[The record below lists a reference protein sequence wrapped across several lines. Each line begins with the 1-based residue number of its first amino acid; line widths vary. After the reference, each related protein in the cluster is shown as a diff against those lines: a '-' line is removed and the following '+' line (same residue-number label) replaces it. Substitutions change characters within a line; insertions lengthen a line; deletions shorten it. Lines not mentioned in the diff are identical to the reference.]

1 MAPKGGKGG
10 DKKKS
15 EKDDGREATL
25 QAVVLADSY
34 ERRFAPFSLER
45 PRCLLPLANTPM
57 IEYTLEFLANA
68 GVEDIFV
75 YCGAHTDLVEEYINS
90 SKWKLSSS
98 PFRSLTLLRSVATS
112 VGDAMR
118 DLDKRDLI
126 TGDFLLV
133 SGDVLSNLP
142 IEVAL
147 AKHRAR
153 REKDKN
159 AIMTMVLR
167 EAGVEHRTKSKA
179 RRPVFVI
186 DPTKE
191 RCLHYEEMG
200 HRRLHGEYVEID
212 PEILLSHGEIEVRED
227 LIDCYIDICTPDV
240 LGLWSDNFDYQS
252 VRKSFLYGV
261 LKDYELNGKTIHT
274 HILNQHYAARVKSL
288 RAYDAISRDIIS
300 RWTYPLC
307 PDSNLV
313 KGQTY
318 NLSSGKVYTGE
329 GVILARSCILKR
341 RTVVGSRTSIGEG
354 SVVGDSVLGRR
365 CYIGK
370 NVTIEGSYIWD
381 DVSIEDGS
389 VIKQAIIANEASIGR
404 ACNIQP
410 GALISYGVRI
420 AANTTV
426 SGNHRITRAQ
436 NLNQYSKST
445 QTDSFIV
452 GEGGEGYA
460 YSPDSDSEDSSTS
473 NLIPSPPRS
482 RSSSISSIST
492 INSSLDSVPI
502 SDEPRSR
509 HDSFMSN
516 DATPSENSLSK
527 SDFHAEAVASILDG
541 LSKDDSPE
549 VIHLELLSQRLTANA
564 DDHMM
569 RSALIGA
576 FMKRTIFLIDS
587 EGKPASEAVSSLLAK
602 YATLLSQMAIFDK
615 ESTGETRPDQVDLL
629 KIIEKDCATRGQ
641 KRGESLLL
649 FMAKE
654 LYDKEVVEEE
664 GVLEWWNAEGG
675 EGGVRDGQ
683 REVGEG
689 GVRGLV
695 RSFVEWLKEA
705 DSEEES
711 EEDGEEDEEEEQEEE
726 EEGEEEE

>member
-1 MAPKGGKGG
+1 MAPKSGKAGE
-10 DKKKS
+10 KKKD
-15 EKDDGREATL
+15 EKEDAREATL
-25 QAVVLADSY
+25 QAVVLADTF

-75 YCGAHTDLVEEYINS
+75 YCGAYTDLVEDYINS

-133 SGDVLSNLP
+133 SGDVVSNLP

-147 AKHRAR
+147 AKHRSR

-167 EAGVEHRTKSKA
+167 EAGVEHRTKSRG

-186 DPTKE
+186 DPIKE
-191 RCLHYEEMG
+191 RCLQYEEMG
-200 HRRLHGEYVEID
+200 RHRLHGEYVEID
-212 PEILLSHGEIEVRED
+212 PDILGSHGEIEIRED

-288 RAYDAISRDIIS
+288 RAYDAITKDIIS

-318 NLSSGKVYTGE
+318 NLSSGKVYTEE
-329 GVILARSCILKR
+329 GVILARSCVLKR
-341 RTVVGSRTSIGEG
+341 RTVVGSRTSIGDG

-365 CYIGK
+365 CHIGK

-381 DVSIEDGS
+381 DVSIGDGS
-389 VIKQAIIANEASIGR
+389 VVKNAIIANESSIGS

-420 AANTTV
+420 AANATI
-426 SGNHRITRAQ
+426 SGHQRITRAR
-436 NLNQYSKST
+436 NLNQNSQST
-445 QTDSFIV
+445 QTDPSVV
-452 GEGGEGYA
+452 GKGGEGYA
-460 YSPDSDSEDSSTS
+460 YTPDSDSEDSSAS
-473 NLIPSPPRS
+473 NLISSPPRS
-482 RSSSISSIST
+482 RSSSVSSIST
-492 INSSLDSVPI
+492 LNSSPESVPV

-509 HDSFMSN
+509 NDSFMSN
-516 DATPSENSLSK
+516 DATPSEASMSK

-569 RSALIGA
+569 RSALVGA
-576 FMKRTIFLIDS
+576 FMKRIISLMDS
-587 EGKPASEAVSSLLAK
+587 GGKSASEAVSTLLAK

-615 ESTGETRPDQVDLL
+615 EFAGEKRPDQVDLL
-629 KIIEKDCATRGQ
+629 SIIEKDCVTRGQ

-664 GVLEWWNAEGG
+664 GVLQWWDAGGG
-675 EGGVRDGQ
+675 ENGVKDVQ
-683 REVGEG
+683 RETEG
-689 GVRGLV
+689 ARVRGLV
-695 RSFVEWLKEA
+695 KSFVEWLKEA

-711 EEDGEEDEEEEQEEE
+711 EVDGEEESEEDE
-726 EEGEEEE
+726 